1 LIRSPKPIQGDSADD
16 EYGEYGNMSY
26 QTKHMWLTDPQA
38 DLLAY
43 WQSKLVGNGCARRED
58 MHPGE
63 LRSMLANLSVVE
75 LSEDGHARFRL
86 AGSKLRA
93 IVGMEARGRTVTEIQ
108 GGELEPWCDA
118 LLGLLDNCQPASGVS
133 ERGDKLH
140 VWLRLPL
147 LDARGRMTQ
156 IMCHD
161 ALVSKAASTLRER
174 EFHLPIHG
182 AAGRY
187 AA

>member
-1 LIRSPKPIQGDSADD
+1 MELT
-16 EYGEYGNMSY
+16 GEYGKM
-26 QTKHMWLTDPQA
+26 TCETREMWLTDAQA
-38 DLLAY
+38 ELLAY
-43 WQSKLVGNGCARRED
+43 WQTKVQLCGRARRID

-63 LRSMLANLSVVE
+63 LRSMLANISVVE
-75 LSEDGHARFRL
+75 LNEDGHARFRL

-93 IVGMEARGRTVTEIQ
+93 IVGMEARGRGVTEIQ

-118 LLGLLDNCQPASGVS
+118 LLGLLDGGQPVSGIA

-147 LDARGRMTQ
+147 LDRRGEMTQ

-161 ALVSKAASTLRER
+161 ALVSRGSNSLRQR
-174 EFHLPIHG
+174 EITFPIHG
-182 AAGRY
+182 VQKRY